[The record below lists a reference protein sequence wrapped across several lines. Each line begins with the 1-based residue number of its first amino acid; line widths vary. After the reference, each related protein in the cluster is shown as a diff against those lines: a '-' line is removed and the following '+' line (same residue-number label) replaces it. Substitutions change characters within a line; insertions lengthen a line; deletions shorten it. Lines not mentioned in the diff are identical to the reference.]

1 MHSFS
6 FLFFLPMALTL
17 DTKVVADK
25 DQLSTELNGQSVI
38 MNVDTGTYYS
48 LNPVGSVIWRVIQ
61 EPATL
66 RQVSDQVIAEFD
78 VDAVR
83 AQADVIKLVQDLVAS
98 KLAQV
103 V

>member
-1 MHSFS
+1 
-6 FLFFLPMALTL
+6 MALTL

-61 EPATL
+61 QPATL

>member
-1 MHSFS
+1 
-6 FLFFLPMALTL
+6 MALTL
-17 DTKVVADK
+17 ESKVVADK